1 MSISIEKAVIARY
14 DFKDKRFEILVDP
27 EKALELKK
35 GKPIDIREILAVYE
49 IYKDSRKAERA
60 SIEDIERVFHTKDIF
75 KAAEEIIKRGEFH
88 LTAEQKR
95 KMIEEKKMQIA
106 TIISRKSINPQTN
119 TPHPP
124 QRILNAME
132 QARVSIDPLMD
143 AELQVD
149 KVLKEI
155 KKLLP
160 IRIEVSIVE
169 IKIPAQYSGFA
180 YSQIKR
186 FPIEIIEES
195 WLNDGSLKLKIKI
208 SSGMRD
214 DLFGKIASITHG
226 NFESR
231 ILETKGV

>member
-1 MSISIEKAVIARY
+1 MTISIEKAVIARY
-14 DFKDKRFEILVDP
+14 EYKDKRFEILVDP

-35 GKPIDIREILAVYE
+35 GKNVDMRQIMAVYE
-49 IYKDSRKAERA
+49 IYKDARKAERA
-60 SIEDIERVFHTKDIF
+60 SEEDIEKVFHTKDIF
-75 KAAEEIIKRGEFH
+75 KVAEEIIKRGEFH

-124 QRILNAME
+124 QRIINAME
-132 QARVSIDPLMD
+132 KAKVSIDPLID

-160 IRIEVSIVE
+160 IRIEVSTVE
-169 IKIPAQYSGFA
+169 IKIPPQYSGVA
-180 YSQIKR
+180 YSQIKK
-186 FPIEIIEES
+186 FPIELIEES
-195 WLNDGSLKLKIKI
+195 WLNDGTLKLKIKI
-208 SSGMRD
+208 SSGLRD
-214 DLFGKIASITHG
+214 ELFGKIATITHG
-226 NFESR
+226 NFESK
-231 ILETKGV
+231 ILETRGV